1 MRTSRYGLWV
11 RLRELLNER
20 ELIPADTVLVHLF
33 PDGGDSEFGTVVSD
47 GGRVYSFDLR
57 YNRESMRSAR
67 AAAMERWL
75 DVTDRWQQEP
85 VSSEIADA
93 FIWKPPP
100 RRTRLTERRQRGL
113 HTRKVILGRDG
124 QGRTRRHGLPVR
136 RGQRN
141 VGVGLVEG
149 SKAPWP

>member
-20 ELIPADTVLVHLF
+20 GLVPADTVLVYLF

-67 AAAMERWL
+67 AAVIERWL
-75 DVTDRWQQEP
+75 DITDRWQQEP
-85 VSSEIADA
+85 FSPEIADA

-100 RRTRLTERRQRGL
+100 RRTRLTEPGSTLLSPSDRE
-113 HTRKVILGRDG
+113 
-124 QGRTRRHGLPVR
+124 VR
-136 RGQRN
+136 PADN
-141 VGVGLVEG
+141 VT
-149 SKAPWP
+149 